1 MTWQQH
7 SIVQIDNLGIPCHFT
22 TRSAGSQAQVIGW
35 IMPDGVGVFQAQG
48 IMVEFEPGS
57 IITDH
62 LEGLRLARQGAA
74 ERHFDR
80 FIHDYRITEAGK
92 WIADGD
98 KWVKRSGASIAA
110 VPGTLSIHVT
120 FKAGAAEL
128 LRFYTEFQS
137 EVHSKGSNDPYRQ
150 GAVGIKLAEGE
161 IVRTSSG
168 RLTSPFPKIGFGSDR
183 KASNTLKRVDQ
194 WLMENAV
201 AEAEARG
208 DGFNALQFRA
218 SMSMPQKCDKD
229 SAEEYLFGNQPSI
242 ATCPL
247 SMLGS
252 LTASA

>member
-22 TRSAGSQAQVIGW
+22 TRSAGSEAQVIGW
-35 IMPDGVGVFQAQG
+35 IMPDGVGVFQDQG
-48 IMVEFEPGS
+48 IRIEFEPGS
-57 IITDH
+57 IITDN
-62 LEGLRLARQGAA
+62 LDGLRLARQGAA
-74 ERHFDR
+74 ERHFNR
-80 FIHDYRITEAGK
+80 FIHDYQITDDGK
-92 WIADGD
+92 WIADGE
-98 KWVKRSGASIAA
+98 KWFKRSGASIAA

-137 EVHSKGSNDPYRQ
+137 EAHEKANSQPYRQ
-150 GAVGIKLAEGE
+150 GVVGIKLAEGE
-161 IVRTSSG
+161 VVLTSSG
-168 RLTSPFPKIGFGSDR
+168 RLTTPFPKLGFDSDR

-194 WLMENAV
+194 WLMENAL

-208 DGFNALQFRA
+208 DGFNTLQFRA
-218 SMSMPQKCDKD
+218 CLTTPQQCDKD